1 MRFVFSILLII
12 GTGIV
17 AMSCGTKELQMPD
30 DFSLSFDW
38 NTGALPPKY
47 HYAYVI
53 TIGPGAQGE
62 FEYNSGYDSSGKSN
76 RWIAPFTLSED
87 ALEEL
92 YRYLKDQDIFRASWK
107 TGRGLIG
114 GSTTSLII
122 TAYGKEYQI
131 PSISE
136 LEGTDA
142 IMVEAAMD
150 EIRRYV
156 PDSIWE
162 EMNDRQTRYEE
173 SYQD

>member
-1 MRFVFSILLII
+1 
-12 GTGIV
+12 
-17 AMSCGTKELQMPD
+17 MSCGAKELQMPD

-38 NTGALPPKY
+38 STGALPPKY
-47 HYAYVI
+47 HYEYVI
-53 TIGPGAQGE
+53 TVGPVPQGE
-62 FEYNSGYDSSGKSN
+62 FEYISGYDSSGESN
-76 RWIAPFTLSED
+76 RWITSFSVSKDEI
-87 ALEEL
+87 EEL
-92 YRYLKDQDIFRASWK
+92 YSYLKNLDIFRTRWK
-107 TGRGLIG
+107 TGSGLIG

-136 LEGTDA
+136 LEGTDG
-142 IMVEAAMD
+142 ILVEAAID

-173 SYQD
+173 NYQD

>member
-17 AMSCGTKELQMPD
+17 AMSCGAKELQMPD

-38 NTGALPPKY
+38 STGALPPKY

-53 TIGPGAQGE
+53 TIGPGPQGE
-62 FEYNSGYDSSGKSN
+62 FEYISGYDSSSASN
-76 RWIAPFTLSED
+76 RWITSFSVSKDEI
-87 ALEEL
+87 EEL
-92 YRYLKDQDIFRASWK
+92 YSYLKNPDIFRTRWK
-107 TGRGLIG
+107 TGSGLIG

-136 LEGTDA
+136 LEGTDG
-142 IMVEAAMD
+142 ILVEASMD
-150 EIRRYV
+150 EIRRIV